1 MVHRPVGK
9 PVCPGWGRLMYVP
22 ASFKFHFPRVTL
34 SIALAISVS
43 FLWVGVAYGQNPDP
57 GSADPR
63 IPAYDQ
69 EEAQSI
75 DGMLMCPVCPAET
88 IGQAQVEISR
98 QMRRLVREKLSQG
111 DSRQEIL
118 DFFQDRYGTDI
129 LAAPPKSGVNLVAW
143 VVPVLGM
150 LGALVAGLLVIRSMA
165 RKGAGEAVNETAMDE
180 DLAPYLEMIDR
191 DLGLGDAGVPGP
203 PGNRQPP
210 DNVTGVEPVGNTGS
224 ELATGDTESPEQDVK

>member
-1 MVHRPVGK
+1 M
-9 PVCPGWGRLMYVP
+9 P

-34 SIALAISVS
+34 PIALAISV
-43 FLWVGVAYGQNPDP
+43 FVLWAGVAYGQSPDP
-57 GSADPR
+57 GSTAPQ
-63 IPAYDQ
+63 ILGYDE
-69 EEAQSI
+69 EEAQRI
-75 DGMLMCPVCPAET
+75 DGMLICPVCPAET

-98 QMRRLVREKLSQG
+98 QMQRLVREKLSQG
-111 DSRQEIL
+111 ASRQEIL
-118 DFFQDRYGTDI
+118 DFFAERYGTRI

-165 RKGAGEAVNETAMDE
+165 RQGAREAVNETVMDE

-191 DLGLGDAGVPGP
+191 DLALGDAGVPGP

-210 DNVTGVEPVGNTGS
+210 DDVAGVEPVGDTES
-224 ELATGDTESPEQDVK
+224 ELATGDTESSEQDVK

>member
-1 MVHRPVGK
+1 
-9 PVCPGWGRLMYVP
+9 VP
-22 ASFKFHFPRVTL
+22 ASFKFHFPRVIL
-34 SIALAISVS
+34 PIALAISVS
-43 FLWVGVAYGQNPDP
+43 VLWVGVAYGQSPDP
-57 GSADPR
+57 GSTDPR
-63 IPAYDQ
+63 IPAYD
-69 EEAQSI
+69 EDEALSI

-111 DSRQEIL
+111 ASRQEIL

-150 LGALVAGLLVIRSMA
+150 LGALVAALLVIRSMA
-165 RKGAGEAVNETAMDE
+165 RKGAGEAVSETAMDE

-191 DLGLGDAGVPGP
+191 DLGLGDLGVPGP

-210 DNVTGVEPVGNTGS
+210 DDVAGIEPVGDTGS
-224 ELATGDTESPEQDVK
+224 ELVTGDTESPEQDVK

>member
-1 MVHRPVGK
+1 M
-9 PVCPGWGRLMYVP
+9 P
-22 ASFKFHFPRVTL
+22 ASFKFHFARVIL
-34 SIALAISVS
+34 PIALAISVS
-43 FLWVGVAYGQNPDP
+43 VLWVGVAYGQSPDP
-57 GSADPR
+57 GSTDPR
-63 IPAYDQ
+63 IPAYDE
-69 EEAQSI
+69 EEALSI

-111 DSRQEIL
+111 ASRQEIL
-118 DFFQDRYGTDI
+118 DFFQERYGTDI
-129 LAAPPKSGVNLVAW
+129 LAAPPKSGVNLV
-143 VVPVLGM
+143 GM
-150 LGALVAGLLVIRSMA
+150 LGALVAGLLVSRSMA

-210 DNVTGVEPVGNTGS
+210 DDVAGVESVGNTGS
-224 ELATGDTESPEQDVK
+224 ELATEDTESPEQDVK

>member
-1 MVHRPVGK
+1 M
-9 PVCPGWGRLMYVP
+9 P
-22 ASFKFHFPRVTL
+22 ASLKFHFPRVIL
-34 SIALAISVS
+34 PIALAVSVS
-43 FLWVGVAYGQNPDP
+43 VLWAGVAYGQSPDP
-57 GSADPR
+57 ESTDPR
-63 IPAYDQ
+63 IPAYDE

-111 DSRQEIL
+111 ASRQEIL
-118 DFFQDRYGTDI
+118 DFFQDRYGTNI
-129 LAAPPKSGVNLVAW
+129 LAAPPKSGVNLIAW

-150 LGALVAGLLVIRSMA
+150 LAALVAGLLVIRSMV

-210 DNVTGVEPVGNTGS
+210 DDVAGVEPVGDTGS
-224 ELATGDTESPEQDVK
+224 ELATGDTESLEQDVK

>member
-1 MVHRPVGK
+1 MVHRPAGK
-9 PVCPGWGRLMYVP
+9 SARPGWGRFIYVP
-22 ASFKFHFPRVTL
+22 TPCKLHFSRTTL
-34 SIALAISVS
+34 PIALAISV
-43 FLWVGVAYGQNPDP
+43 FVLWLGVAYAQGPDP
-57 GSADPR
+57 GSTDPQ
-63 IPAYDQ
+63 IPAYDE
-69 EEAQSI
+69 EEAQRI

-111 DSRQEIL
+111 ASRQEIL
-118 DFFQDRYGTDI
+118 DFFEERYGTDI

-165 RKGAGEAVNETAMDE
+165 RQGAGEAVNKTAMDE

-191 DLGLGDAGVPGP
+191 DLGLGDAGVPVP
-203 PGNRQPP
+203 PGNRQPRN
-210 DNVTGVEPVGNTGS
+210 DVAGVEPVSDTES
-224 ELATGDTESPEQDVK
+224 ELATGDTESAQQDVK

>member
-1 MVHRPVGK
+1 MVHRPVSK
-9 PVCPGWGRLMYVP
+9 PVLPRWGRFMYVP
-22 ASFKFHFPRVTL
+22 TPCKSLFSRATL
-34 SIALAISVS
+34 GVVLSLSV
-43 FLWVGVAYGQNPDP
+43 FVIWAGVAHGQSSDP
-57 GSADPR
+57 GSTPPQ
-63 IPAYDQ
+63 ILAYDE
-69 EEAQSI
+69 EEAQRI

-111 DSRQEIL
+111 ASRQEIL

-165 RKGAGEAVNETAMDE
+165 RQGAGEAVNETAMDE

-210 DNVTGVEPVGNTGS
+210 DDVAGVEPVGDTES
-224 ELATGDTESPEQDVK
+224 ELTTGDTESPEQDVK

>member
-1 MVHRPVGK
+1 MGRVS
-9 PVCPGWGRLMYVP
+9 PGRGRFMYVP
-22 ASFKFHFPRVTL
+22 ASFKFHFPRATL
-34 SIALAISVS
+34 PIVLAISV
-43 FLWVGVAYGQNPDP
+43 FVLWVGVSYAQSPDA
-57 GSADPR
+57 GSTDPR
-63 IPAYDQ
+63 IPAYDE
-69 EEAQSI
+69 EEAQRI

-111 DSRQEIL
+111 ASRQEIL
-118 DFFQDRYGTDI
+118 DFFAERYGTNI
-129 LAAPPKSGVNLVAW
+129 LAAPPTSGVNLVAW

-165 RKGAGEAVNETAMDE
+165 RQGAGEAVNETAMDE

-210 DNVTGVEPVGNTGS
+210 DDVAGVEPVGDTGS

>member
-1 MVHRPVGK
+1 M
-9 PVCPGWGRLMYVP
+9 P
-22 ASFKFHFPRVTL
+22 ASLKFHFPRVTL
-34 SIALAISVS
+34 PIALAISVTV
-43 FLWVGVAYGQNPDP
+43 LRAGVAYGQSPDP
-57 GSADPR
+57 GSTDPR
-63 IPAYDQ
+63 IPAYDE

-111 DSRQEIL
+111 ASRQEIL
-118 DFFQDRYGTDI
+118 DFFQDRYGTNI

-210 DNVTGVEPVGNTGS
+210 DYVAGVEPVGDTGS
-224 ELATGDTESPEQDVK
+224 ELATGDTESLEQDVK

>member
-1 MVHRPVGK
+1 MGRGS
-9 PVCPGWGRLMYVP
+9 PGWGRLMYVP
-22 ASFKFHFPRVTL
+22 ASFKFHFSRVIL
-34 SIALAISVS
+34 PIALAISVS
-43 FLWVGVAYGQNPDP
+43 VLWVGVAYGQNPDP
-57 GSADPR
+57 GSTDPR
-63 IPAYDQ
+63 IPAYDE
-69 EEAQSI
+69 EEAQRI

-111 DSRQEIL
+111 ASRQEIL
-118 DFFQDRYGTDI
+118 DFFAERYGTNI

-165 RKGAGEAVNETAMDE
+165 RQGARDAVNETAMDE
-180 DLAPYLEMIDR
+180 DLAPYLEMVDR
-191 DLGLGDAGVPGP
+191 DLGLGDAGGPGT

-210 DNVTGVEPVGNTGS
+210 DDVAGVEPVGDTES
-224 ELATGDTESPEQDVK
+224 ELATGDTESLEQDVK

>member
-1 MVHRPVGK
+1 M
-9 PVCPGWGRLMYVP
+9 P
-22 ASFKFHFPRVTL
+22 ASFKLHKLHFPRAAL
-34 SIALAISVS
+34 PIALAISV
-43 FLWVGVAYGQNPDP
+43 FVLWVGVAHAQSPDP
-57 GSADPR
+57 GSTDPR
-63 IPAYDQ
+63 IPAYDE

-111 DSRQEIL
+111 VSRQEIL
-118 DFFQDRYGTDI
+118 DFFEDRYGTNI

-165 RKGAGEAVNETAMDE
+165 RQGAREAVNETAMDE

-210 DNVTGVEPVGNTGS
+210 DDVAGVEPVGDTES

>member
-1 MVHRPVGK
+1 MVYRPVSK
-9 PVCPGWGRLMYVP
+9 PVCPGWGRFMYVP

-34 SIALAISVS
+34 PIALVISV
-43 FLWVGVAYGQNPDP
+43 FVLWVGVAYAQSPDP
-57 GSADPR
+57 GSTDPR
-63 IPAYDQ
+63 IPAYDE
-69 EEAQSI
+69 EEAQRI

-111 DSRQEIL
+111 ASRQEIL
-118 DFFQDRYGTDI
+118 DFFEERYGTDI

-165 RKGAGEAVNETAMDE
+165 RQGAGEAVNETAMDE

-191 DLGLGDAGVPGP
+191 DLGLDDAGVPGP
-203 PGNRQPP
+203 PGNRQPQA
-210 DNVTGVEPVGNTGS
+210 DVAGVESAGDPES
-224 ELATGDTESPEQDVK
+224 ELATGDTESPEKDVE

>member
-9 PVCPGWGRLMYVP
+9 PVCPGWGRLIYVSAP
-22 ASFKFHFPRVTL
+22 FKFHFPRVIL
-34 SIALAISVS
+34 PIALAISVS
-43 FLWVGVAYGQNPDP
+43 VLWAGVAYGQSPDP
-57 GSADPR
+57 GSTDPR
-63 IPAYDQ
+63 IPAYD
-69 EEAQSI
+69 EEDAQRI

-111 DSRQEIL
+111 ASRQEIL

-150 LGALVAGLLVIRSMA
+150 LGALAAGLLVIRSMA

-210 DNVTGVEPVGNTGS
+210 DDVAGVEAVGNTGS
-224 ELATGDTESPEQDVK
+224 ELATGDTESLEQDVK

>member
-1 MVHRPVGK
+1 MPTPCK
-9 PVCPGWGRLMYVP
+9 L
-22 ASFKFHFPRVTL
+22 HFSRAALT
-34 SIALAISVS
+34 IALAISVS
-43 FLWVGVAYGQNPDP
+43 VLWVGVAYGQNPDP
-57 GSADPR
+57 GSTDPR
-63 IPAYDQ
+63 IPAYDE
-69 EEAQSI
+69 EEAQRI

-111 DSRQEIL
+111 ASRQEIL

-143 VVPVLGM
+143 VVPMLVM
-150 LGALVAGLLVIRSMA
+150 LGALVAVLLVIRSMA
-165 RKGAGEAVNETAMDE
+165 RQGAGEAVNETAMDE

-210 DNVTGVEPVGNTGS
+210 DDVAGVEPVGDTES
-224 ELATGDTESPEQDVK
+224 ELATGATESPEQDVK

>member
-1 MVHRPVGK
+1 M
-9 PVCPGWGRLMYVP
+9 P
-22 ASFKFHFPRVTL
+22 ASLKFHFPRVTL
-34 SIALAISVS
+34 PIALAISVS
-43 FLWVGVAYGQNPDP
+43 VLWAGVAYGQSPDP
-57 GSADPR
+57 GSTDPR
-63 IPAYDQ
+63 IPAYDE

-111 DSRQEIL
+111 ASRQEIL
-118 DFFQDRYGTDI
+118 DFFQDRYGTNI

-203 PGNRQPP
+203 PENRQPP
-210 DNVTGVEPVGNTGS
+210 DDVAGVEPVGDTES
-224 ELATGDTESPEQDVK
+224 ELATGDTESSEQDVK

>member
-1 MVHRPVGK
+1 M
-9 PVCPGWGRLMYVP
+9 P

-34 SIALAISVS
+34 PIALAISVS
-43 FLWVGVAYGQNPDP
+43 VLWAGVAYGQSPDP
-57 GSADPR
+57 GSTDPR
-63 IPAYDQ
+63 IPAYDE
-69 EEAQSI
+69 EEAQRI

-111 DSRQEIL
+111 ASRQEIL
-118 DFFQDRYGTDI
+118 GFFQDRYGTNI
-129 LAAPPKSGVNLVAW
+129 LAAPPKSGVNLIAW

-150 LGALVAGLLVIRSMA
+150 LAALVAGLLVIRSMV
-165 RKGAGEAVNETAMDE
+165 RKGVGEAVNETAMDE

-191 DLGLGDAGVPGP
+191 DLGLSDAGVPGP

-210 DNVTGVEPVGNTGS
+210 DDVAGVEPVAGTES
-224 ELATGDTESPEQDVK
+224 ELATGDTEIPE